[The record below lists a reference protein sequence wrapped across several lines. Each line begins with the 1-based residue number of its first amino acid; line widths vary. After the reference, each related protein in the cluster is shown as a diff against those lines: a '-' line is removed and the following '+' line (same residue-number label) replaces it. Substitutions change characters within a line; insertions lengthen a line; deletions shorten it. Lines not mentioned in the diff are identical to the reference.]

1 MRKCRGFHPTPAP
14 GAILSVNGVPINSFQ
29 EVPISLKMMTDGEE
43 ELLKRINRAVFK

>member
-14 GAILSVNGVPINSFQ
+14 GAILSVNGVPINYFQ